1 MKIFLDINVVMDY
14 FLVREPHF
22 LPAAEIFTLAKTNQ
36 VEVIVD
42 ARTIIFTFF
51 HLSKVLQ
58 DKAAVKAKLRA
69 VCDDL
74 TIVSLDRGNLIDALE
89 REVPADLEDGAQ
101 LEMALS
107 SGANI
112 LVSGDKK
119 GFRTKEIKVMS
130 SLVFLKYWTSL
141 N

>member
-1 MKIFLDINVVMDY
+1 MKIFLDINIVMDY

-22 LPAAEIFTLAKTNQ
+22 LPAAEIFTLAKTGQ

-42 ARTIIFTFF
+42 ARTMTFTFF
-51 HLSKVLQ
+51 HLNKVLK

-74 TIVSLDRGNLIDALE
+74 TIISLDRENLINALD

-107 SGANI
+107 SDAKI

-130 SLVFLKYWTSL
+130 SLEFLRHWKSL
-141 N
+141 K